1 MAVDLSALIQ
11 LLEDDPAQRT
21 ALRQAILGDVPDL
34 TSALASL
41 TGEVAALAQAQGR
54 TEERLSELAQAQGR
68 TEERL
73 SELAQAQG
81 RTEER
86 LSELADDLRALT
98 ESHRKLAESVRMLL
112 DTVRGMNDKLAR
124 LDGESLERRY
134 REKGQAYFAPLAR
147 RLQLLDG
154 NALGVL
160 LDDAEEAGRL
170 THQDVNDVLLAD
182 AVFSGRG
189 RLSRAPLHLVVEASV
204 TIDRHDVRR
213 ACERADLLAR
223 AVDGEVIAVV
233 AGEMVPSAVV
243 AAAQEAGAWCVTDGH
258 AVAPEDDI
266 ESR

>member
-1 MAVDLSALIQ
+1 MAADLGALIR
-11 LLEDDPAQRT
+11 LLEDDPAQRA
-21 ALRQAILGDVPDL
+21 ALRQAILGDIPDL

-41 TGEVAALAQAQGR
+41 TGEVGALAQAQGR
-54 TEERLSELAQAQGR
+54 TEERV
-68 TEERL
+68 
-73 SELAQAQG
+73 
-81 RTEER
+81 
-86 LSELADDLRALT
+86 SELADDLRALT

-112 DTVRGMNDKLAR
+112 DTVRGMNDKLTR

-170 THQDVNDVLLAD
+170 THQDVNDVLLAN

-189 RLSRAPLHLVVEASV
+189 RLRRTPLHLVVEASV
-204 TIDRHDVRR
+204 AIDRHDVRR
-213 ACERADLLAR
+213 ARERADLLAR

-243 AAAQEAGAWCVTDGH
+243 AAAQEAGAWCVTNGH
-258 AVAPEDDI
+258 AVGPEDDI

>member
-1 MAVDLSALIQ
+1 MAVDLGALIR
-11 LLEDDPAQRT
+11 LLEDDPAQRA
-21 ALRQAILGDVPDL
+21 ALRQAILGDIPDL

-41 TGEVAALAQAQGR
+41 TGEVAALAQAQRR
-54 TEERLSELAQAQGR
+54 TEERVN
-68 TEERL
+68 
-73 SELAQAQG
+73 
-81 RTEER
+81 
-86 LSELADDLRALT
+86 ELADDLRALT

-189 RLSRAPLHLVVEASV
+189 CLSRAPLHLVVEASV

-213 ACERADLLAR
+213 ARERADLLTR

-258 AVAPEDDI
+258 AVGPEDDI